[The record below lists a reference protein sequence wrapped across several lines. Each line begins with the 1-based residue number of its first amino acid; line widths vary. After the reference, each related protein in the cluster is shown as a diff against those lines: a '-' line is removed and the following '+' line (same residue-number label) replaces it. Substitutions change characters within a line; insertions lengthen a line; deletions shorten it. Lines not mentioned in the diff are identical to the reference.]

1 MILAGDREG
10 QGPSQPSARGVGE
23 LYGAKDGLFKGL
35 IKCGVGGGKADR
47 KKGWG
52 NFSNNGGQ
60 GKKEG
65 EGV

>member
-35 IKCGVGGGKADR
+35 IKCGVGGGK
-47 KKGWG
+47 G
-52 NFSNNGGQ
+52 
-60 GKKEG
+60 
-65 EGV
+65 